1 MARKSVKPLREV
13 ADEVRQ
19 NQKREKPVNGIGLK
33 WTAEKLLEGALP
45 VLGKAIAGGAVA
57 LLVRWLWTE

>member
-1 MARKSVKPLREV
+1 M
-13 ADEVRQ
+13 RQ
-19 NQKREKPVNGIGLK
+19 NQKREKPVNRVGLK

-57 LLVRWLWTE
+57 LLVRWFWTE

>member
-1 MARKSVKPLREV
+1 M
-13 ADEVRQ
+13 RQ

-33 WTAEKLLEGALP
+33 WTTEKLLEGALP